1 MPSMRLHRRPVHNR
15 RPEGHGAGSVIATPP
30 AQVQAYAMN
39 TYKLALI
46 AVPALVLLLA
56 LPQPASARI
65 YRRVMPDGSIEYYNR
80 NERTPAPGRTLGRN
94 VSSRFDG
101 IIERISA
108 ANGVDPQLVKC
119 IIKVESDF
127 NPDAVSS
134 AGAMGLMQ
142 LMQET
147 ASCYYLQNP
156 FDPEKNVDAG
166 VRHLKSLLDY
176 FKNDVPLALAAYHA
190 GIGRVKK
197 RMALPPIQSTID
209 YVSTIMYLYTGE
221 KKSYSETAVRRLY
234 RRIESD
240 GTIVIYSK

>member
-1 MPSMRLHRRPVHNR
+1 MKNNR
-15 RPEGHGAGSVIATPP
+15 FT
-30 AQVQAYAMN
+30 
-39 TYKLALI
+39 
-46 AVPALVLLLA
+46 LLLA
-56 LPQPASARI
+56 AALALTFTLPKPADARI
-65 YRRVMPDGSIEYYNR
+65 YKRVMPDGTIEYYNK
-80 NERTPAPGRTLGRN
+80 NEGAPARGRTMSRT
-94 VSSRFDG
+94 VASRFDG
-101 IIERISA
+101 LIERVSA
-108 ANGVDPQLVKC
+108 VHGIDPQLIKC
-119 IIKVESDF
+119 LIKVESDF

-142 LMQET
+142 IMQET
-147 ASCYYLQNP
+147 AGYYYLENP
-156 FDPEKNVDAG
+156 FDPEKNVETG

-190 GIGRVKK
+190 GLGRVKK

-209 YVSTIMYLYTGE
+209 YVNTIMYLWTGE